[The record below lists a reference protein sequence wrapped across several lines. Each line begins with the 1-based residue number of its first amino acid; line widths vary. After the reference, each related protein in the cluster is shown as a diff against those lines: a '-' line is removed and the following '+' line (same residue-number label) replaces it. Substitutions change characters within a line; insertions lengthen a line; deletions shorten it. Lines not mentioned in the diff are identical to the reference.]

1 MAAGVEGRGKRHR
14 SVADPHR
21 QRTEERSYEADGS
34 LRTPSPGGTRTA
46 RHPGAHCGQAVPP
59 APQARR
65 EGHAVP
71 LHRTVLSDLLGV
83 RAVPAP
89 VHGLDGHHPVEP
101 RHPRKQPHLRR
112 AGQPDPDHPRRVL
125 LERAAQH
132 RGDRCP
138 GHRAPAAARHVD
150 RAPHAPQAARPHVLP
165 DGCPGAQR
173 HLGRRR
179 RAYLRGALRARLR
192 PHQLAAQPRRS
203 RQCGL
208 AGGHLAVLAGVGCH
222 DHLAV
227 DGLQLAHLPRRAA
240 GGTGRR
246 IRGGRPRRRQPAPEV
261 PQHHDPGATA
271 DHHLHRHH
279 VDHRHH
285 PAVHRTTHV
294 QPGAWRDRR
303 KLPPVPDL
311 GDVRLRTVLELRQV
325 RLRGDRIVGHV
336 RDHHPGGWRELPAV
350 PTHSEHHMSVIPASR
365 AHEDSPAPGRRRADA
380 APGRRRAGAAPRG
393 RRAPAA
399 PSRRRPRATTYLL
412 HAFTQ
417 ADYGRALLNSTII
430 ATTVTISV
438 VLTSTLAGFAFAK
451 LRFRGNNGM
460 LAFLVLTMMVPAQL
474 GIIPLYIMMTQWLGW
489 TGHLHAVIVPA
500 ATSAFGVFLMRQY
513 LSEALPNELLEAGRV
528 DGCSTTRLYWHV
540 VLPAAR
546 PAAAVLALFTFMGAW
561 NDFFWPL
568 LALGQEN
575 PTVQVALSTLAG
587 GYYMNYSL
595 VLTGTL
601 LSTVPNLLVFP
612 VLGQQIIGGIMQG
625 AIKA

>member
-46 RHPGAHCGQAVPP
+46 RPPGAHCGQAVPP

-246 IRGGRPRRRQPAPEV
+246 IRGGRPRRRQP
-261 PQHHDPGATA
+261 
-271 DHHLHRHH
+271 
-279 VDHRHH
+279 
-285 PAVHRTTHV
+285 
-294 QPGAWRDRR
+294 
-303 KLPPVPDL
+303 VPDL

-365 AHEDSPAPGRRRADA
+365 AHEDSPAPGRRRA
-380 APGRRRAGAAPRG
+380 GAAPRG

-412 HAFTQ
+412 LVAIVAVSAFPLYWSLVASSNDDSAAAHWPPKLLPGSHLWANLQHAFTQ

-430 ATTVTISV
+430 ATTVTFSV

-500 ATSAFGVFLMRQY
+500 ATSAFGVL
-513 LSEALPNELLEAGRV
+513 
-528 DGCSTTRLYWHV
+528 
-540 VLPAAR
+540 
-546 PAAAVLALFTFMGAW
+546 
-561 NDFFWPL
+561 
-568 LALGQEN
+568 
-575 PTVQVALSTLAG
+575 
-587 GYYMNYSL
+587 
-595 VLTGTL
+595 
-601 LSTVPNLLVFP
+601 
-612 VLGQQIIGGIMQG
+612 
-625 AIKA
+625 